1 MQGTIIAKRCH
12 PCSRCALLGVTKDLE
27 GFHTMPAMKNMIRPG
42 EREHTVADDGMQ
54 VKVWR
59 FCFWLSDIPRQT
71 HTPYEMQCVGPEYY
85 FPCHII
91 VFCCCLLYLCKRC
104 QAGSWGGWQMWVFDI
119 RPCQASATRRNFG
132 QEIRQRKEFQTWSFT
147 WS

>member
-12 PCSRCALLGVTKDLE
+12 FQPLCLRSYQ
-27 GFHTMPAMKNMIRPG
+27 RP
-42 EREHTVADDGMQ
+42 
-54 VKVWR
+54 WR
-59 FCFWLSDIPRQT
+59 FPCQQWKTWSDLVNVNTQLQMMTMMASQRLKILFLTFWYPPSDSHTLWIAMRGSGILLSM
-71 HTPYEMQCVGPEYY
+71 PYHCL
-85 FPCHII
+85 
-91 VFCCCLLYLCKRC
+91 CCCLLYLCKRC

-132 QEIRQRKEFQTWSFT
+132 QEIWQRKEFQTWSFT